1 MDTLDPTTFYMVN
14 ADELIRIGQAPARS
28 QFECGQRR
36 EHRRTDDLEL
46 ERNDDAG
53 GASDQ
58 RLL

>member
-1 MDTLDPTTFYMVN
+1 MVN
-14 ADELIRIGQAPARS
+14 ADELIRIGQAPRVRHSSVAS
-28 QFECGQRR
+28 G

-46 ERNDDAG
+46 ERNADAG